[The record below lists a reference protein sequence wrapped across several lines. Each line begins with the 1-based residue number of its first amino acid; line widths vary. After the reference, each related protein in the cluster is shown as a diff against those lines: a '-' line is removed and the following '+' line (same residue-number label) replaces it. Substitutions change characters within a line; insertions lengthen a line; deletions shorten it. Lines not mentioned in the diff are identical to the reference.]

1 MKTEKEILSIARLM
15 KQTPLF
21 LRTDKEILLKEAENA
36 QKLCFSKGDVI
47 ACAGKNARKLGIIVK
62 GRAQVTKDSGRV
74 KMSVLSKG
82 DVFGAIT
89 LFGSNPDFLTDIT
102 AAEKCEAVFFSPES
116 VERILSADGETA
128 RCYIG
133 YLSDRIG
140 FLNGKIDSYTGTSS
154 GAKLAAWLLKNTE
167 NDGEIV
173 LSMTNLCG
181 LLSISRASVYRAFEE
196 LQRLGCVERNG
207 KNIKVTDREKLK
219 EYSEG
224 TV

>member
-21 LRTDKEILLKEAENA
+21 FKTDDSILEREAEKA
-36 QKLCFSKGDVI
+36 EKLCFSKGDII
-47 ACAGKNARKLGIIVK
+47 ASSGENSRKLGIILK
-62 GRAQVTKDSGRV
+62 GRAEVTKDSGRV

-82 DVFGAIT
+82 DIFGAIT
-89 LFGSNPDFLTDIT
+89 LFGNNPGFLTDIS

-116 VERILSADGETA
+116 IERILSQDSETA

-154 GAKLAAWLLKNTE
+154 SAKLACWLLKNTQQDE
-167 NDGEIV
+167 EII
-173 LSMTNLCG
+173 LSMTKLCG
-181 LLSISRASVYRAFEE
+181 LLNISRASVYRAFEE
-196 LQRLGCVERNG
+196 LENAECVVKNG

-219 EYSEG
+219 RYSDG
-224 TV
+224 TL

>member
-21 LRTDKEILLKEAENA
+21 LKTDDHILLKEAENA
-36 QKLCFSKGDVI
+36 EKLCFSKGDVI
-47 ACAGKNARKLGIIVK
+47 ASSGENSRQLGIILK
-62 GRAQVTKDSGRV
+62 GSAQVTKDSGRV

-89 LFGSNPDFLTDIT
+89 LFGNNSGFLTDIT

-116 VERILSADGETA
+116 IERILSADGETA

-140 FLNGKIDSYTGTSS
+140 FLNGKIDSYTGTTAS
-154 GAKLAAWLLKNTE
+154 AKLAAWLLKNTE
-167 NDGEIV
+167 QDEEIT
-173 LSMTNLCG
+173 LSMTKLCG
-181 LLSISRASVYRAFEE
+181 LLNISRASVYRAFEE
-196 LQRLGCVERNG
+196 LQNGECVVRNG

-219 EYSEG
+219 KYSSG
-224 TV
+224 AL